1 MTDSALLSFILL
13 GLSICAVWIRGIA
26 IGGQG
31 VVIPA
36 WLPLFLVAVGTA
48 FMSHIIDWRAIIAL
62 AALAGICTWSMRESR
77 PILSDLLAGVAALLA
92 LALALHVL
100 PGFDNPVVVSQVHL
114 SGKAAPFTQYANF
127 DKGSAGLLLLAFYCR
142 RAATLSEWRS
152 VLTTTALA
160 AIATGTAVIACALA
174 IGYAAPEAKLPAF
187 ALTFLSVNL
196 LFTCVA
202 EEAFFRGLLQER
214 MTRTI
219 AAYPMLRWV
228 PIVASATVFGAAH
241 FAGGPS
247 LVVLATIGGIGYSLA
262 YAATRRVEAAIL
274 THFGANAIHF
284 FGFTYPHLQA

>member
-1 MTDSALLSFILL
+1 
-13 GLSICAVWIRGIA
+13 
-26 IGGQG
+26 
-31 VVIPA
+31 
-36 WLPLFLVAVGTA
+36 
-48 FMSHIIDWRAIIAL
+48 
-62 AALAGICTWSMRESR
+62 MRESR

-219 AAYPMLRWV
+219 AAYPMLRWADRCV
-228 PIVASATVFGAAH
+228 GNRVRSRTFCRRAVARSACNDRRH
-241 FAGGPS
+241 R
-247 LVVLATIGGIGYSLA
+247 LLARIC
-262 YAATRRVEAAIL
+262 R
-274 THFGANAIHF
+274 NA
-284 FGFTYPHLQA
+284 PR